1 MRYNGCGSEMHL
13 KRLIIKRYRCL
24 QSFTWDPRR
33 GVNCLIGPGDSG
45 KSTVLS
51 AICTLL
57 APYPIQQASEF
68 DYCRRKVCDGFS
80 IEAFIGGFE
89 PSSLSSDGVIPALWG
104 WLNGEPAPLPDEGGA
119 EAVLHCSVRGTSE
132 LELVHEIIG
141 ENSQPQPFK
150 VGLRRKLLL
159 ARLAGEE
166 RSSRD
171 LRLGSGT
178 LLNEFLEPAGI
189 RPAIYAAVSGASS
202 KLSLPAE
209 LAKNLSSLGTR
220 FEAEGLPKN
229 LHLGLFPQQGNAST
243 SMVALFTGDKPEE
256 SVPVAYSG
264 TGTRQLAVLSL
275 STADLG
281 QSPILTVDEPERGLE
296 SYRQKT
302 LVAKIVNAIG
312 DTGQAFLCTHS
323 PAILAALPE
332 GSVWRMRCGQGP
344 TAFDKSLSRL
354 LKVDPEAFFVPYPAI
369 CEGVTEIG
377 FLHAVLPALFGCNL
391 DALGIRLIDGEGQ
404 PSVFKTIRAF
414 HEAGLKCAAFLD
426 NEDTHSGC
434 RAEMKEKCGLF
445 VWTGVKNIEEAIAST
460 LPLEHWSDL
469 ILTAAGNSNRAKSY
483 EDQMRDCLPA
493 PQPGE
498 RPSLP
503 ELVDMHGE
511 ARVRK
516 ALSKAMQDGEWLK
529 SKPIGYKV
537 GRELLQWGLQ
547 DNIEL
552 AVRAFAKHLP
562 IANDEPRTNAE
573 ASAV

>member
-1 MRYNGCGSEMHL
+1 VSGGMHI
-13 KRLIIKRYRCL
+13 KRVIIKRYRCL
-24 QSFTWDPRR
+24 DSFTWDPHP

-51 AICTLL
+51 AICALL

-68 DYCRRKVCDGFS
+68 DYYRRKVCDGFS

-89 PSSLSSDGVIPALWG
+89 PSSLSSDGVMPALWG
-104 WLNGEPAPLPDEGGA
+104 WLDGKPAPLPDEGGA

-141 ENSQPQPFK
+141 ENNQPQPFK
-150 VGLRRKLLL
+150 VSLRKKLLL

-189 RPAIYAAVSGASS
+189 RPAIHAAVSAASG
-202 KLSLPAE
+202 KLSLPAD
-209 LAKNLSSLGTR
+209 LAKNLSSLETR

-243 SMVALFTGDKPEE
+243 SMIALFTGDKPEDA
-256 SVPVAYSG
+256 VPLAYSG

-302 LVAKIVNAIG
+302 LVSKIVNAIG
-312 DTGQAFLCTHS
+312 KTGQAFLCTHS

-332 GSVWRMRCGQGP
+332 GSVWRMRVGQGP

-377 FLHAVLPALFGCNL
+377 FS
-391 DALGIRLIDGEGQ
+391 
-404 PSVFKTIRAF
+404 SV
-414 HEAGLKCAAFLD
+414 
-426 NEDTHSGC
+426 
-434 RAEMKEKCGLF
+434 
-445 VWTGVKNIEEAIAST
+445 
-460 LPLEHWSDL
+460 
-469 ILTAAGNSNRAKSY
+469 
-483 EDQMRDCLPA
+483 
-493 PQPGE
+493 
-498 RPSLP
+498 
-503 ELVDMHGE
+503 
-511 ARVRK
+511 VR
-516 ALSKAMQDGEWLK
+516 MQ
-529 SKPIGYKV
+529 S
-537 GRELLQWGLQ
+537 
-547 DNIEL
+547 
-552 AVRAFAKHLP
+552 
-562 IANDEPRTNAE
+562 
-573 ASAV
+573 